1 MKTKIIKLAEIVIDA
16 GTQQREKIN
25 DDVVA
30 EYADAITCG
39 LKFPAVTTFFNG
51 AEHILVDGFHRYWA
65 HKQLGILEIESDIHE
80 GTRREAILFSAGV
93 NGTHGIRPTNA
104 DKKKSVL
111 LLLNDEEWSQW
122 SDNQIAKHC
131 KVTHPF
137 VGKVRKELVTVTSDE
152 NKTLNN
158 KHKKNGVV
166 TVTTQKEDLNNDEV
180 VTVTTSSDDSDKPE
194 FDESEL
200 MAEIAEGCDPEKEY
214 EDLKAENEE
223 LKKIIEADDQL
234 KEIKRLTELCRVIE
248 ERARGYQSSEN
259 AAVRKAKM
267 WKEKFEKLER
277 QVKSAGLVEF

>member
-104 DKKKSVL
+104 DKRKSVL
-111 LLLNDEEWSQW
+111 LLLNDEEWAQW
-122 SDNQIAKHC
+122 SNRDIAKHC
-131 KVTHPF
+131 KVTHTF
-137 VGKVRKELVTVTSDE
+137 VNKLRSEVETVSTQE
-152 NKTLNN
+152 NKPLNN
-158 KHKKNGVV
+158 KEEKNGVI
-166 TVTTQKEDLNNDEV
+166 TVITPIENKVNDANEE
-180 VTVTTSSDDSDKPE
+180 DSD
-194 FDESEL
+194 FDPDEYRLQELEEAIKSLDEENTRLKDAIAINQIPDDIEIQSAEEIIADLRAQIKTLEATLASAETTRDTLYVKVRELESQ
-200 MAEIAEGCDPEKEY
+200 CKWY
-214 EDLKAENEE
+214 QSK
-223 LKKIIEADDQL
+223 LKK
-234 KEIKRLTELCRVIE
+234 
-248 ERARGYQSSEN
+248 S
-259 AAVRKAKM
+259 
-267 WKEKFEKLER
+267 
-277 QVKSAGLVEF
+277 GLAQ